1 MKKNIRVF
9 QTQSEYDTFI
19 SGDDVLRPNVSYV
32 RGENEVHYNPKP
44 DYSKQYLTF
53 EALESGTF
61 TLSGEAVDYSVDG
74 GTTWTTLEAN
84 TATPT
89 LNQGDKIL
97 WKGTFD
103 CNGKVFT
110 STCRFNAMGNI
121 MSLMYG
127 DNFVGQTTIPNS
139 YKFLNGVFKNNTRLV
154 SAENL
159 ILPAITLPQYCY
171 CGMFNGCTAL
181 TTAPELN
188 ATTLATQCCYS
199 MFEGCTA
206 LTTAPSELPA
216 TTLAQNCYE
225 SMFKSCTSLTTAPEL
240 NATTLAPN
248 CYSSMFNGCT
258 SLTTAPTLPAT
269 TLVISCYQR
278 MFQTCTSLTTA
289 PELPATTLAQSCYS
303 NMFKDC
309 TSLTTAPVLPATT
322 LAQNCYLDMFNGCRA
337 LTTAPEL
344 NATTLVISCYQ
355 RMFQTC
361 TSLTT
366 APELPATTL
375 VQNCYLNMFLN
386 CTSLNSITMLA
397 TDISAANCLNGW
409 VENVQTT
416 SGTFTKAASM
426 TTLPTGASGI
436 PSGWTVVDA

>member
-1 MKKNIRVF
+1 MTSISYSTDNGTNWVTTAIDNTS
-9 QTQSEYDTFI
+9 QTIT
-19 SGDDVLRPNVSYV
+19 
-32 RGENEVHYNPKP
+32 
-44 DYSKQYLTF
+44 
-53 EALESGTF
+53 
-61 TLSGEAVDYSVDG
+61 
-74 GTTWTTLEAN
+74 
-84 TATPT
+84 TPT
-89 LNQGDKIL
+89 IAQGDKVL
-97 WKGTFD
+97 WKGEGSALAE
-103 CNGKVFT
+103 NGSSSINSSKFS
-110 STCRFNAMGNI
+110 STGNFNVCGNAM
-121 MSLMYG
+121 SLLYG
-127 DNFVGQTTIPNS
+127 VNFENQTAFPNGSS
-139 YKFLNGVFKNNTRLV
+139 YNFAVLFGYADKLI

-159 ILPAITLPQYCY
+159 
-171 CGMFNGCTAL
+171 
-181 TTAPELN
+181 
-188 ATTLATQCCYS
+188 
-199 MFEGCTA
+199 
-206 LTTAPSELPA
+206 
-216 TTLAQNCYE
+216 
-225 SMFKSCTSLTTAPEL
+225 
-240 NATTLAPN
+240 
-248 CYSSMFNGCT
+248 
-258 SLTTAPTLPAT
+258 
-269 TLVISCYQR
+269 V
-278 MFQTCTSLTTA
+278 
-289 PELPATTLAQSCYS
+289 LPATTLAQSCYS